1 MYNGLIRTYASAA
14 AVRLVKED
22 HVDMYIKD
30 SWDLFEQLKNNP
42 DAEVNIHILNSLLL
56 LHTNALRVEELDANV
71 LPLYEKFKIKHDVYT
86 YQNLSKLYLNL
97 TDYEMVKTLYKN
109 LKAENIEPNQLYL
122 NSVLEA
128 SLRTDDSD
136 LVYQSLTDFIAIKRE
151 PHKRLVNKIS
161 TIKNLPDR
169 LFVLMKEHFP
179 NSGLMNKKVREFE
192 KPKFRETSKL
202 SPKPKT
208 V

>member
-1 MYNGLIRTYASAA
+1 MKIHGLKVNTHVYNGLIRTYASAA
-14 AVRLVKED
+14 AVRFVKED

-30 SWDLFEQLKNNP
+30 AWELFEQLKQNP

-71 LPLYEKFKIKHDVYT
+71 LPLYEKFKIKHDIFT
-86 YQNLSKLYLNL
+86 YQNLSKLYLNM

-136 LVYQSLTDFIAIKRE
+136 LVY
-151 PHKRLVNKIS
+151 
-161 TIKNLPDR
+161 
-169 LFVLMKEHFP
+169 
-179 NSGLMNKKVREFE
+179 
-192 KPKFRETSKL
+192 
-202 SPKPKT
+202 
-208 V
+208 